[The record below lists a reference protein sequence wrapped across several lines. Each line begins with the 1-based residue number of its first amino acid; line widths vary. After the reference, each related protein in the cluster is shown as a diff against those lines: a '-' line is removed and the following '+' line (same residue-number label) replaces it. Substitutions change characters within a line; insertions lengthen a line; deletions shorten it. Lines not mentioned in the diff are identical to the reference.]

1 MTKSSQYRPLFLFIV
16 VALVWLSPLKAARA
30 QLAIFSER
38 PEPVTISIP
47 LEQVES
53 AAVAAVLEDGRLG
66 IILNSEGRDRLSE
79 ITRKNLWKPIQIVI
93 AGHRVMRFTVVVEI
107 DSGVLS
113 VEEPEETLLKALKP
127 FL

>member
-1 MTKSSQYRPLFLFIV
+1 MTKCSQYRPLFLFIII
-16 VALVWLSPLKAARA
+16 ALALLSPLKAAQA
-30 QLAIFSER
+30 ELPIFSDEH
-38 PEPVTISIP
+38 PEPVTISMP

-53 AAVAAVLEDGRLG
+53 AAVSDDGRIG
-66 IILNSEGRDRLSE
+66 IILDSEGWDRLSE

-93 AGHRVMRFTVVVEI
+93 AGHCVMRFTVVVEI

-113 VEEPEETLLKALKP
+113 VEEPKEMLLKALEP

>member
-30 QLAIFSER
+30 QLPIFSER

-53 AAVAAVLEDGRLG
+53 AAVLEDGRLG
-66 IILNSEGRDRLSE
+66 IILNSEGRDLLSE

>member
-1 MTKSSQYRPLFLFIV
+1 MTKRSQYRPFLLFIV
-16 VALVWLSPLKAARA
+16 VALVWLSPLKAAQA
-30 QLAIFSER
+30 ELSIFSDEH

-53 AAVAAVLEDGRLG
+53 AAVSEDGRLG

-113 VEEPEETLLKALKP
+113 VEEPEEIVLKALEP

>member
-1 MTKSSQYRPLFLFIV
+1 MTKCSQYRPLFLFIII
-16 VALVWLSPLKAARA
+16 ALALLSPLKAAQA
-30 QLAIFSER
+30 QLPIFNEH

-47 LEQVES
+47 LEQVEN
-53 AAVAAVLEDGRLG
+53 AAVSEDGRLG
-66 IILNSEGRDRLSE
+66 IILDSEGRDRLSE

-93 AGHRVMRFTVVVEI
+93 AGHCVMRFTVVVEI

-113 VEEPEETLLKALKP
+113 VEEPKEMLLKALEP

>member
-53 AAVAAVLEDGRLG
+53 AAVLEDGRLG
-66 IILNSEGRDRLSE
+66 IILNSEGRDLLSE